1 MRYHSSSSSSTSD
14 ARITVGERPDGA
26 GTARLFALLGLVV
39 FLMPQDT
46 PIGGGVGRERSSLT
60 AHDDVRLS
68 REDGRGEIGG
78 PVASGS
84 RGADRLGSTV
94 IYGLVLLAHSW
105 LRWLVLALGIGL
117 LTLALRGWRAATDGW
132 SPASERLRRGFLGT
146 LDTQM
151 LLGLA
156 LYALLSPLP
165 RAGLTDIGGAL
176 GSPVLRFYTIEHL
189 VGMLVG
195 IVVAHAGSDRAMRV
209 EGVHRYR
216 TLMVTQALWLLI
228 TLASIPWPG
237 LPYGRPLLRGP

>member
-1 MRYHSSSSSSTSD
+1 M
-14 ARITVGERPDGA
+14 
-26 GTARLFALLGLVV
+26 
-39 FLMPQDT
+39 
-46 PIGGGVGRERSSLT
+46 
-60 AHDDVRLS
+60 
-68 REDGRGEIGG
+68 
-78 PVASGS
+78 
-84 RGADRLGSTV
+84 

-117 LTLALRGWRAATDGW
+117 LTLGLRGWRAAIDGW
-132 SPASERLRRGFLGT
+132 SPASERLRRGFLGA

-165 RAGLTDIGGAL
+165 RAGLTDLGGVL
-176 GSPVLRFYTIEHL
+176 GSPVLRFYTVEHL

-195 IVVAHAGSDRAMRV
+195 IVVAHAGAERAMRV
-209 EGVHRYR
+209 DGVRRYR